1 MMAQIRD
8 CGDGIR
14 DGTYTMTAPKIT
26 GGTITGATFTGN
38 TFSSPVISG
47 GTINNATIGA
57 TTASTGA
64 FSTLSVTGA
73 TTFSGATV
81 ANTFSSSGATI
92 TGGSISGITDLAVAD
107 GGTGASSITSNSVIL
122 GNGSSALSGNLVA
135 PSTSGNVLTSNGTTW
150 TSVAGAYPLTSG
162 TAVASTSGTSI
173 DFTSIPSWV
182 KRVTVMFNEVSTNG
196 TSNYQVQLGTGGVA
210 TTSGYRVYASTF
222 GSSSIASSDFTSGY
236 GVRIARAAEVASGQF
251 VFTNLS
257 GNIWTGQYF
266 ISDNIN
272 GESFLGGGSV
282 TLAGTLNMVRITTVN
297 GTDIFDA
304 GSINILY
311 E

>member
-1 MMAQIRD
+1 MA
-8 CGDGIR
+8 
-14 DGTYTMTAPKIT
+14 
-26 GGTITGATFTGN
+26 
-38 TFSSPVISG
+38 V
-47 GTINNATIGA
+47 TINGSAGV
-57 TTASTGA
+57 TTN
-64 FSTLSVTGA
+64 
-73 TTFSGATV
+73 SGAV
-81 ANTFSSSGATI
+81 YD
-92 TGGSISGITDLAVAD
+92 SIQ
-107 GGTGASSITSNSVIL
+107 
-122 GNGSSALSGNLVA
+122 SA
-135 PSTSGNVLTSNGTTW
+135 
-150 TSVAGAYPLTSG
+150 

-182 KRVTVMFNEVSTNG
+182 KRVTVMFNQVSTNG

-210 TTSGYRVYASTF
+210 TTSGYRVYASTL
-222 GSSSIASSDFTSGY
+222 GSGSIASSDFTSGY

-297 GTDIFDA
+297 GTDTFDA